1 MSEVKKPK
9 KILIQDMSCESS
21 IRTDVKNKTIDQ
33 WQAYHTSLLER
44 LEREV
49 ILKGRPNVEDEL
61 IIPIGNVL
69 DLIKQAKE
77 GKL

>member
-1 MSEVKKPK
+1 MR
-9 KILIQDMSCESS
+9 CESS
-21 IRTDVKNKTIDQ
+21 IRADVKNKTIDQ

-49 ILKGRPNVEDEL
+49 AKKAYIPTLNENTEWTDSPVRVISLKT
-61 IIPIGNVL
+61 VL